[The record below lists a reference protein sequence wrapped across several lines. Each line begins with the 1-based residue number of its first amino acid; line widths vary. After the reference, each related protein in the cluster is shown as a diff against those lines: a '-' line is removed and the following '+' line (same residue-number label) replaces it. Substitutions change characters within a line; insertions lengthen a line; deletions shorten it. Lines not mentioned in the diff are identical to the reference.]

1 MSFADEEK
9 LSDVAS
15 AASQQQSDWSP
26 VWECFEKPHILF
38 QEDTAKSMQEV
49 VKGAVSEMRRYYSK
63 KIVDV
68 LVKVTRS
75 SLEALRKRF
84 SIECTKTHKRFDM
97 FIQGHFYLAVK
108 TERSSVFMLHSV
120 LMIPKVG
127 IKPNLDEVQDVLI
140 LAGKNITSV
149 SKGVGQWTA
158 GQLEVAY

>member
-1 MSFADEEK
+1 MKIFIRIHFSFADEEK

-38 QEDTAKSMQEV
+38 HEETAKSMQEI

-84 SIECTKTHKRFDM
+84 SIECTK
-97 FIQGHFYLAVK
+97 I
-108 TERSSVFMLHSV
+108 
-120 LMIPKVG
+120 
-127 IKPNLDEVQDVLI
+127 
-140 LAGKNITSV
+140 
-149 SKGVGQWTA
+149 
-158 GQLEVAY
+158 